1 MKVDPEPYFSACVR
15 DACACDTGGDCECFC
30 TAVAAYAEACNEAGV
45 CVAWR
50 TPKICRELFSIL
62 KVNSIKKLVISGKS

>member
-1 MKVDPEPYFSACVR
+1 MKVDPEPYYSACVR

-62 KVNSIKKLVISGKS
+62 KVN